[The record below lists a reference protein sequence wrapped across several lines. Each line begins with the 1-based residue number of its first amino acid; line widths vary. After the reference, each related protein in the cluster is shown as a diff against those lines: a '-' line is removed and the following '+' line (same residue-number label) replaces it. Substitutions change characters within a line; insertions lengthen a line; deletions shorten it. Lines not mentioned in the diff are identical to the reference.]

1 MERATGVE
9 PATSSLGTI
18 TSREIRGKTETK
30 RAKFLHFPDR
40 REPCSDPIFRQFPA
54 ECPEISPEK
63 KGADVQPGVMD
74 VETPA
79 IGSSVS
85 DVQRGTKDLTTS
97 HGAPPLAREL
107 SEWIFHFISVYQRS
121 SRSGSRIFRQT

>member
-1 MERATGVE
+1 VERATGVE

-79 IGSSVS
+79 IGSWVS